1 MFTHFKERG
10 ILKDFDKTLVGVEN
24 QVLTN
29 LTAGS
34 GGRPV

>member
-1 MFTHFKERG
+1 
-10 ILKDFDKTLVGVEN
+10 VEN

-34 GGRPV
+34 GGRAVWDIGLDRLGAEIVGSNPT